1 MKYFMSNLILL
12 SDDIS
17 YGYFVPVTELY
28 TENATIH
35 NPEEK
40 IAAMTIKLL
49 LIDEKII
56 ISLSVHV
63 VHSQSH

>member
-1 MKYFMSNLILL
+1 MSNLILL
-12 SDDIS
+12 SDIY

-35 NPEEK
+35 NSEEK
-40 IAAMTIKLL
+40 IAAMAIKLL

-63 VHSQSH
+63 AHSQSD

>member
-1 MKYFMSNLILL
+1 MKHLMSNLILL
-12 SDDIS
+12 LDDIY

-35 NPEEK
+35 NSEEK
-40 IAAMTIKLL
+40 IAAMVIKLL

-63 VHSQSH
+63 VHS